1 MSASPWI
8 IEPTEESFPTD
19 VLERSTTTPVV
30 VDFWAPWCGP
40 CRQLTPVMEKLAD
53 EFAGQFI
60 LAKVNTDA
68 HPGLAAAFQVQSIPF
83 VAAVRDQQIVDLFQ
97 GALPEAAV
105 REWLGRLLPSE
116 ADQLSRQAAEVESQ
130 DPALAETRYR
140 AALAADPQH
149 VAAKIGLARVLVAL
163 NNLDAAAA
171 VIAELEQRGYLE
183 PEAEK
188 VRSQLHV
195 RQAAA
200 ESGGLDELRRQVAEQ
215 PDDLALQVQFAE
227 ALAAAGDTRQ
237 ALETCLAII
246 PRDRSGVGQQAKTAM
261 LDILNTLD
269 DADLASEYRRRLAS
283 VLY

>member
-83 VAAVRDQQIVDLFQ
+83 VAAVRDQQIVDIFQ

-237 ALETCLAII
+237 ALETCLVII